1 MLNLRML
8 YICEQMCEHRD
19 ALKAQIGVKEAE
31 IERMVAQVKKAE
43 TEHMFNVEQL
53 RLDFGGNVREEAN
66 KLQAQQGLVIEEL
79 KVALANETAN
89 VSNEREAK
97 QKAIQER

>member
-1 MLNLRML
+1 ML
-8 YICEQMCEHRD
+8 YVCEHMCEHRD
-19 ALKAQIGVKEAE
+19 ALKAQIEVKEAE
-31 IERMVAQVKKAE
+31 IERMIAQAKKAE
-43 TEHMFNVEQL
+43 TEYMFNVEQL

-89 VSNEREAK
+89 VGNEREAK